1 MARVRVRGAELFHEI
16 AGEGE
21 PLVLVH
27 GGLTDH
33 YTWRAVVPALAE
45 SFRVLVYDR
54 RGHSAST
61 RGAGGRVTR
70 REHEDDLA
78 ALLQTLRL
86 APAHVVGNSYGA
98 STALGLAVRRP
109 DLLRSLI
116 VHEPPLLGVV
126 RGDDP
131 VHVLV
136 RAAQEGIDAA
146 VALILAGEEG
156 EGVRRFTEEVALGPG
171 SWEALPDRV
180 RATLVANGRAF
191 AAEQSDPG
199 WASLDLTRLAAWT
212 GPALLTYGT
221 ESLPWLPPVTVEL
234 SRTMRRAKLRGL
246 EGAGHIPHVSHPE
259 VFAAMV
265 RRFLEAA

>member
-1 MARVRVRGAELFHEI
+1 MARVRVRGAELFHEVV
-16 AGEGE
+16 GEGE

-61 RGAGGRVTR
+61 RGAGRCTR

-78 ALLQTLRL
+78 ALLQTLGI
-86 APAHVVGNSYGA
+86 APAHVVGNSFGA

-109 DLLRSLI
+109 DLLRTVI
-116 VHEPPLLGVV
+116 AHEPPLLGVI

-131 VHVLV
+131 AHVLM
-136 RAAQEGIDAA
+136 RAAQNGIDAA
-146 VALILAGEEG
+146 VALILAGEAG

-180 RATLVANGRAF
+180 RATLVANSRAF

-199 WASLDLTRLAAWT
+199 WASLDLTRLSACA

-221 ESLPWLPPVTVEL
+221 ESPPWLPPVTVEL
-234 SRTMRRAKLRGL
+234 SRTMRRAELRGL
-246 EGAGHIPHVSHPE
+246 QGAGHIPHVSHPE

-265 RRFLEAA
+265 RRFIEAA

>member
-1 MARVRVRGAELFHEI
+1 MARVRVRGAELFHEVV
-16 AGEGE
+16 GEGE

-33 YTWRAVVPALAE
+33 YTWQAVVPPLAE

-61 RGAGGRVTR
+61 SGAGRGTR

-78 ALLQTLRL
+78 ALLQTLGF
-86 APAHVVGNSYGA
+86 APAHVVGNSFGA

-109 DLLRSLI
+109 DLLRTVI
-116 VHEPPLLGVV
+116 AHEPPLLGVI

-131 VHVLV
+131 VHVLM
-136 RAAQEGIDAA
+136 RAAQNGIDAA
-146 VALILAGEEG
+146 VALILAGEAG

-180 RATLVANGRAF
+180 RATLVANSRAF

-199 WASLDLTRLAAWT
+199 WASLDLTRLSACT
-212 GPALLTYGT
+212 GSALLTYGT
-221 ESLPWLPPVTVEL
+221 ESPPWLPPVTVEL
-234 SRTMRRAKLRGL
+234 SRTMRRAELRGL
-246 EGAGHIPHVSHPE
+246 QGVGHIPHVSHPE
-259 VFAAMV
+259 VFAQMV
-265 RRFLEAA
+265 RRFIEAA